1 MNYVA
6 TIGLEVH
13 VQLKTCSKMF
23 CASAV
28 KFGAEPNTNTCPICL
43 GLPGALPVMNHE
55 ALRLTVLTG
64 LMLGCDIAPV
74 SKFDRKNYFYPDM
87 PKNYQISQYDMPL
100 CTNGSVPLHDL
111 AYPKDAQKTITTPDR
126 EVHLVRIHLEED
138 VAKSFHFENAT
149 GIDFNRAGTPLMEIV
164 TQPEIYSPEEAFAF
178 LTALK
183 QILIYGDVSDADME
197 KGQLRCDCNV
207 SVRPEEQTELGAK
220 IEIKNMNSI
229 SGVRRALAYEIQ
241 RQIGLLKSSER
252 LEQETRG
259 WDDTAGE
266 TFLMRTKEF
275 AHDYRY
281 FPDPDLVPVKTDVL
295 LADVRQRVPEL
306 PKAKRARFVQQY
318 HVSPYDA
325 GVLANDLDLARYF
338 EVAAKGAQKP
348 KNVANWI
355 LNDLQNALTAAGKTV
370 HDCPIPPETIDELV
384 NLIDSG
390 KISGKQG
397 KEVFA
402 EMFATGKRAA
412 AIVKEKGIEQLS
424 DSSAIEALCD
434 EVIQANPKPV
444 ADFKAGNV
452 ASLNFLKG
460 QVIKLSKGKANPQ
473 LVGEILERKLKVS
486 TGVLSGAPSLG
497 PLAVQI
503 NQSARWRHEFR
514 EIFAVASRM
523 VKRVQTRIH
532 CRLGQRDATRARF
545 VCENDFIPLD
555 RGNLIIETRYRP
567 ATEKCTCGFWRIED
581 RRLDFVLSR
590 DATH

>member
-1 MNYVA
+1 MNYIA

-13 VQLKTCSKMF
+13 VQLKTRSKMF
-23 CASAV
+23 CDSPV
-28 KFGAEPNTNTCPICL
+28 EFGSEPNTHTCPICL
-43 GLPGALPVMNHE
+43 GLPGALPVMNQE
-55 ALRLTVLTG
+55 ALRMTVLTG
-64 LMLGCDIAPV
+64 LMLGCDIATV

-111 AYPKDAQKTITTPDR
+111 AYPKDAQKNIATPDK

-138 VAKSFHFENAT
+138 VAKSLHLENST

-164 TQPEIYSPEEAFAF
+164 TQPEINSPEEAFAF

-183 QILIYGDVSDADME
+183 QILIYGAVSDVDME

-207 SVRPEEQTELGAK
+207 SVRPEKETELGAK

-229 SGVRRALAYEIQ
+229 SGVRRALAYEIR
-241 RQIGLLKSSER
+241 RQISVLESGEQ

-295 LADVRQRVPEL
+295 VADVRERVPEL
-306 PKAKRARFVQQY
+306 PKAKRARFVEQY
-318 HVSPYDA
+318 QVSSYDA
-325 GVLANDLDLARYF
+325 AVLANDLALAKYF
-338 EVAAKGAQKP
+338 EMAAKGAKKP
-348 KNVANWI
+348 KNIANWI
-355 LNDLQNALTAAGKTV
+355 LNDLQNALSAAGKTI
-370 HDCPIPPETIDELV
+370 HDCLIPPEALDELV
-384 NLIDSG
+384 SLIEVG

-402 EMFATGKRAA
+402 EMFATGRNAA

-424 DSSAIEALCD
+424 DSGSIETLCD
-434 EVIQANPKPV
+434 EVIKANPKPV
-444 ADFKAGNV
+444 ADFKGGNV

-460 QVIKLSKGKANPQ
+460 QVMKLSKGKANPQ
-473 LVGEILERKLKVS
+473 VVGEILERKLK
-486 TGVLSGAPSLG
+486 A
-497 PLAVQI
+497 
-503 NQSARWRHEFR
+503 
-514 EIFAVASRM
+514 
-523 VKRVQTRIH
+523 
-532 CRLGQRDATRARF
+532 
-545 VCENDFIPLD
+545 
-555 RGNLIIETRYRP
+555 
-567 ATEKCTCGFWRIED
+567 
-581 RRLDFVLSR
+581 
-590 DATH
+590 

>member
-1 MNYVA
+1 MKYIA

-13 VQLKTCSKMF
+13 VQLKTRSKMF
-23 CASAV
+23 CASPV
-28 KFGAEPNTNTCPICL
+28 EFGAGANTHTCPVCI

-55 ALRLTVLTG
+55 ALRMTVLTG
-64 LMLGCDIAPV
+64 LMLGCDIAPIC
-74 SKFDRKNYFYPDM
+74 KFDRKNYFYPDM

-100 CTNGSVPLHDL
+100 CANGAVPLHDL
-111 AYPKDAQKTITTPDR
+111 AYPKDAQKNIVTPDK

-138 VAKSFHFENAT
+138 VAKSFHFENST

-164 TQPEIYSPEEAFAF
+164 TQPEINSPEEAFAF
-178 LTALK
+178 LTSLK
-183 QILIYGDVSDADME
+183 QILIYGSVSDADME

-207 SVRPEEQTELGAK
+207 SVRPESRTEFGAK
-220 IEIKNMNSI
+220 IEIKNLNSI
-229 SGVRRALAYEIQ
+229 SGVRRALAYEIR
-241 RQIGLLKSSER
+241 RQVASLENGET

-259 WDDTAGE
+259 WDDAASE

-281 FPDPDLVPVKTDVL
+281 FPEPDLVPVKTEVL
-295 LADVRQRVPEL
+295 LAEVRPRVPEL

-318 HVSPYDA
+318 QVSQYDA
-325 GVLANDLDLARYF
+325 AVLANDLDLARYF
-338 EVAAKGAQKP
+338 EAAAKGAKKP

-355 LNDLQNALTAAGKTV
+355 LNDLQNALSTAGRAII
-370 HDCPIPPETIDELV
+370 DCPISPTALDELV

-402 EMFATGKRAA
+402 EMFTSGKTAT

-424 DSSAIEALCD
+424 DLSAIERLCD
-434 EVIQANPKPV
+434 EVIAANPKPV

-473 LVGEILERKLKVS
+473 LAGETLERKLK
-486 TGVLSGAPSLG
+486 
-497 PLAVQI
+497 
-503 NQSARWRHEFR
+503 F
-514 EIFAVASRM
+514 
-523 VKRVQTRIH
+523 
-532 CRLGQRDATRARF
+532 
-545 VCENDFIPLD
+545 
-555 RGNLIIETRYRP
+555 
-567 ATEKCTCGFWRIED
+567 
-581 RRLDFVLSR
+581 
-590 DATH
+590 